1 MNENYT
7 LGDIAAVT
15 RNEDGLFGGG
25 NSWLIILF
33 FLFLFGGGNMWGNNR
48 NCATQADVRAATDM
62 QTMVSKLDG
71 IANGTCDSTYAI
83 NNAINNGFNGVDRSL
98 CGISRE
104 IGDLKF
110 TVANEACETRHAMC
124 QNTRDI
130 IDNANANS
138 RAILDFLTNDKIAT
152 LTAENQSLKQNAY
165 FAAAQEAQTAEIL
178 RRLNPTPVPA
188 YSVPNPNCCY
198 GGVGFGNTCGCGA

>member
-1 MNENYT
+1 
-7 LGDIAAVT
+7 
-15 RNEDGLFGGG
+15 
-25 NSWLIILF
+25 
-33 FLFLFGGGNMWGNNR
+33 MWGNNR

-62 QTMVSKLDG
+62 QTMISKLDG
-71 IANGTCDSTYAI
+71 ITNGICDSTYAVT
-83 NNAINNGFNGVDRSL
+83 NALNNGFYGVDRGL

-104 IGDLKF
+104 IGDVKF
-110 TVANEACETRHAMC
+110 TIANEACETRHAMC

-165 FAAAQEAQTAEIL
+165 FAAAQEAQTAELL

-188 YSVPNPNCCY
+188 YYVPNPNCCY
-198 GGVGFGNTCGCGA
+198 GGVGFGNCGCGA